1 MKVVYAT
8 TLIIFT
14 TFQNLLTTILTFKTF
29 RLRYFVEL
37 AYNGTNY
44 FGWQKQPNVPTVQQT
59 LTDAFLLILRH
70 DVNVTGCGR
79 TDTRVHAKHY
89 VAHIDTDKELPP
101 AFIPRI
107 NKVLPKDIV
116 IYNIYP
122 VKDEAHARF
131 DATHRAYEY
140 HLEFLKNPFQQNT
153 AHRFTH
159 PVRPD
164 LAKLNE
170 AAALLRD
177 YKEFF
182 PFCKTNNDANTM
194 FCTIFQAEWVEVEG
208 ENKFIFRIA
217 ANRFLRGMVR
227 LIVGMCLNVALDR
240 ISLEEVHEAM
250 RKQERLRR
258 DWSVSASG
266 LYLTDIRYDLSKISI

>member
-1 MKVVYAT
+1 M
-8 TLIIFT
+8 
-14 TFQNLLTTILTFKTF
+14 
-29 RLRYFVEL
+29 RYFVEL

-44 FGWQKQPNVPTVQQT
+44 SGWQKQPNAPSVQQT
-59 LTDAFLLILRH
+59 LDDAFFLILRH
-70 DVNVTGCGR
+70 NVNVTGCGR
-79 TDTRVHAKHY
+79 TDARVHAKHY
-89 VAHIDTDKELPP
+89 IAHIETDKELPEE
-101 AFIPRI
+101 FIPRI

-116 IYNIYP
+116 IYKIYR
-122 VKDEAHARF
+122 VKEETHARF

-140 HLEFLKNPFQQNT
+140 HLEFKKNPFQQDT
-153 AHRFTH
+153 VYRFTH

-170 AAALLRD
+170 AAALLKE

-182 PFCKTNNDANTM
+182 PFCKSNNDAKTM
-194 FCTIFQAEWVEVEG
+194 FCDIFRAEWVKVEG
-208 ENKFIFRIA
+208 EDKLIFHIA

-227 LIVGMCLNVALDR
+227 LIVGMCLNVALGR

-250 RKQERLRR
+250 QKQERLRR

-266 LYLTDIRYDLSKISI
+266 LYLTDIRYDFSKITQLSSATDIELKEDK